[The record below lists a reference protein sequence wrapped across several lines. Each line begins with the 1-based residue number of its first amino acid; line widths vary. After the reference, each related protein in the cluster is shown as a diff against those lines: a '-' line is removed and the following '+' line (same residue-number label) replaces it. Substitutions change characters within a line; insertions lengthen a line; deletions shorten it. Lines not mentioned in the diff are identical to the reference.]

1 MEQKLKKASSD
12 AASKTHQG
20 FTLIKRN
27 GKTDNSKNPTP
38 SAKPTNVEGHYP
50 RFMLPG
56 AVNLLEEDL
65 RELSIILESFL
76 PQLEKIGIH
85 LTETNNLIREIVT
98 STEAFTRLKGISQI
112 ELLPF
117 AFKQVPWFTRYTHSC
132 LTYVFAEHVI
142 DKLNNKLNLHGAEL
156 EASKLCFLI
165 HDLGHGPF
173 SHLTERA
180 FKKPKG
186 KGGKIPKEYDHEVWT
201 KVLLNELQEQLFDA
215 FSNPYLPG
223 KDIYPAERKL
233 KKSKEYNLEI
243 FSKALLMISK
253 NYNPIIST
261 LLSSQIDIDRLSN
274 YLGDRIVVNAILEE
288 EDVKNER
295 MVKLLSSI
303 SEAVDNI
310 KRIMN
315 NLIILEIDEMDNKCE
330 PYLAITEDAVNP
342 VIHFLL
348 DRHTIRYYLLKHY
361 RRESANNVLEKILL
375 RAQYLVRNNELNALG
390 RTDLLVQTWLFGNH
404 TEAEFMEMD
413 DHLLFNQIRKW
424 SKYTNDPILHDLTL
438 RFTAHNF
445 FISYSC
451 EKENKPIKPTKE
463 ITEQTK
469 NKVNNLLNMDITMY
483 PKELI
488 TDYYFTYDETTSKP
502 YHIDRNEI
510 IIYTSDKKVKKLS
523 KYIKETKNDLGQIL
537 LDCEFE
543 RYLFIVPQEVE
554 L

>member
-1 MEQKLKKASSD
+1 MPITHKKFSLVKKNGNQVN
-12 AASKTHQG
+12 SKT
-20 FTLIKRN
+20 
-27 GKTDNSKNPTP
+27 
-38 SAKPTNVEGHYP
+38 SAPVTKPTNVEGHYP

-76 PQLEKIGIH
+76 PPLEKMGIY

-132 LTYVFAEHVI
+132 LTYVFADHVI
-142 DKLNNKLNLHGAEL
+142 EKLNNKLNLQGAEL

-186 KGGKIPKEYDHEVWT
+186 KGGKVPKEYDHEHWT

-215 FSNPYLPG
+215 FTNPYLLS

-253 NYNPIIST
+253 NYNPIISW

-288 EDVKNER
+288 DDVKNEK
-295 MVKLLSSI
+295 MVKLLSSN
-303 SEAVDNI
+303 SEVVDNI

-315 NLIILEIDEMDNKCE
+315 NLIILDRDEADNKCE
-330 PYLAITEDAVNP
+330 PYVAITEDAVNP

-348 DRHTIRYYLLKHY
+348 DRHIIRYYLLKHY

-390 RTDLLVQTWLFGNH
+390 KTDLLVQTWLFGNH

-424 SKYTNDPILHDLTL
+424 SKHTNDPILHDLTL
-438 RFTAHNF
+438 RFAAHNF
-445 FISYSC
+445 FIAYSC
-451 EKENKPIKPTKE
+451 EIRNKPAKPAKE
-463 ITEQTK
+463 IIEKVK
-469 NKVNNLLNMDITMY
+469 NKVNNVINTDITTY
-483 PKELI
+483 PSELI

-502 YHIDRNEI
+502 YHKDREEI
-510 IIYTSDKKVKKLS
+510 IIYTQDKKVKKLS
-523 KYIKETKNDLGQIL
+523 TYIKETKNNVGQML
-537 LDCEFE
+537 LDTEFE
-543 RYLFIVPQEVE
+543 RYLFIVPHEVE